1 MSEKEM
7 LIAIREDYLLNGTI
21 NVEHYN
27 YLAENYLEL
36 IMVDSSLFIKKLDK
50 IIENL

>member
-1 MSEKEM
+1 MSKKEM
-7 LIAIREDYLLNGTI
+7 LMAIREDYLLNGTI

-27 YLAENYLEL
+27 YLAENHIEL
-36 IMVDSSLFIKKLDK
+36 IMVDSNLFIEKLDK

>member
-1 MSEKEM
+1 MEEKEM
-7 LIAIREDYLLNGTI
+7 LMAIREDYLLNGTI

-27 YLAENYLEL
+27 YLSENHLQL
-36 IMVDSSLFIKKLDK
+36 IMVDSSVFVEKLDK

>member
-1 MSEKEM
+1 MSKKEI
-7 LIAIREDYLLNGTI
+7 LIDIREDYLANGTV
-21 NVEHYN
+21 NAEHYN

>member
-1 MSEKEM
+1 MSKKEM
-7 LIAIREDYLLNGTI
+7 LMAIREDYLANGTV
-21 NVEHYN
+21 NAEHYN

>member
-1 MSEKEM
+1 MSKKEM
-7 LIAIREDYLLNGTI
+7 LMAIREDYLLNGTI

-27 YLAENYLEL
+27 YLTENYPQL
-36 IMVDSSLFIKKLDK
+36 MVDSSVFIKKLDK

>member
-1 MSEKEM
+1 M
-7 LIAIREDYLLNGTI
+7 LMAIREDYLLNGTI

-27 YLAENYLEL
+27 YLAENYPQL
-36 IMVDSSLFIKKLDK
+36 IVDSSNFIKKIDK

>member
-7 LIAIREDYLLNGTI
+7 LIAIREDYLLNGSV

-27 YLAENYLEL
+27 YLSENYIEL
-36 IMVDSSLFIKKLDK
+36 LMVDSSVFIKKLDK
-50 IIENL
+50 IIEEL